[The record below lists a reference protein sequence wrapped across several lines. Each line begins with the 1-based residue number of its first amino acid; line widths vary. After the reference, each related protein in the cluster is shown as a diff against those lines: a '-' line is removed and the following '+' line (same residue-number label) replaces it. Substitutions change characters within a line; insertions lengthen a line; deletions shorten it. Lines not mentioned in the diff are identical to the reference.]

1 MIDLDN
7 LVLTEPQIKEK
18 IATNFKKRR
27 KEHKISQKQLAIK
40 SGVSFGS
47 IKRFEQTGEISLSN
61 LIKIALIL
69 DLEKDLF
76 SLFTTPYFENI
87 EDMLK

>member
-47 IKRFEQTGEISLSN
+47 IKRFEQTGEISLSK

-69 DLEKDLF
+69 DLEKDLL
-76 SLFTTPYFENI
+76 SLFNTPYFENI

>member
-7 LVLTEPQIKEK
+7 LVLTEPQIKER
-18 IATNFKKRR
+18 IATNLKKRR

-69 DLEKDLF
+69 DLEKDLL
-76 SLFTTPYFENI
+76 SLFNTPYFENI

>member
-7 LVLTEPQIKEK
+7 LVLTEPQIKER

-27 KEHKISQKQLAIK
+27 KEHKISQKKLAIK

-61 LIKIALIL
+61 LIKIAQIL
-69 DLEKDLF
+69 DLEKDLL
-76 SLFTTPYFENI
+76 SLFNTPYFENI